1 MKKAILTFGLFSL
14 VVLTS
19 FTTTENQTQNMV
31 AETGDTGGQGQM
43 GNGNTTIGSGN
54 KRLDFGDAKTKKTK
68 IADSSLD
75 YSNNLSFNSEVRK
88 KSDI

>member
-19 FTTTENQTQNMV
+19 FTTTENQTQNIV
-31 AETGDTGGQGQM
+31 AETGDTGGAGQVGGSNTGF
-43 GNGNTTIGSGN
+43 GNR
-54 KRLDFGDAKTKKTK
+54 KLDNFVTK
-68 IADSSLD
+68 IENSKTN
-75 YSNNLSFNSEVRK
+75 YSNNSIENLEIRK

>member
-19 FTTTENQTQNMV
+19 FTTTENQALDRV
-31 AETGDTGGQGQM
+31 GKTGGDDGTKGGQG
-43 GNGNTTIGSGN
+43 TTLGSN
-54 KRLDFGDAKTKKTK
+54 KKLDFTSNEINVVKDVK
-68 IADSSLD
+68 SE
-75 YSNNLSFNSEVRK
+75 YSNNSNLVIGYTK

>member
-19 FTTTENQTQNMV
+19 FTTTETQTQNMV
-31 AETGDTGGQGQM
+31 AETGDTGGDKQIG
-43 GNGNTTIGSGN
+43 GGSYGSGGSN
-54 KRLDFGDAKTKKTK
+54 KKLDYAIGNKEQVSSSTLNYSN
-68 IADSSLD
+68 DSS
-75 YSNNLSFNSEVRK
+75 FNVEVKK

>member
-19 FTTTENQTQNMV
+19 FTTTETKTQSMI

-54 KRLDFGDAKTKKTK
+54 KRLDFGDVKTNKTK
-68 IADSSLD
+68 ITDSTSD
-75 YSNNLSFNSEVRK
+75 YSNNLSFNSEARK